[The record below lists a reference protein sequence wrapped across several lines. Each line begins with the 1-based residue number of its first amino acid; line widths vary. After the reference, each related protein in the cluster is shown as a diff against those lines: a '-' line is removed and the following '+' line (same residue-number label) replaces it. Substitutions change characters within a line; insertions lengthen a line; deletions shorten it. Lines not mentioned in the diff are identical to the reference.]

1 MCSVVQLVHCF
12 TAALLACCFSGS
24 VWLRKMLLFKCLPF
38 SIILAVQQRE
48 WLGLAIILQQESRSV
63 FSCFVLSF
71 GMQGRFQNIQDAS
84 ARILRY
90 KHHTSDLQAFHSN
103 CYSMSWMK
111 AFQNL
116 ALPPLR
122 GTDRRKSSF
131 QHSNIQCA
139 RGLF

>member
-12 TAALLACCFSGS
+12 PAALLACCFSGS

-71 GMQGRFQNIQDAS
+71 GM
-84 ARILRY
+84 
-90 KHHTSDLQAFHSN
+90 
-103 CYSMSWMK
+103 
-111 AFQNL
+111 
-116 ALPPLR
+116 
-122 GTDRRKSSF
+122 
-131 QHSNIQCA
+131 
-139 RGLF
+139 